1 MFTNSRLFVVII
13 RICLEKKRRK
23 KILLNA
29 KQLATGGIDL
39 NQYIEQKARNWN
51 NMGTWH
57 LIEKIK
63 PLKRFPLKDPYFA

>member
-39 NQYIEQKARNWN
+39 NQYIEQKARN
-51 NMGTWH
+51 
-57 LIEKIK
+57 
-63 PLKRFPLKDPYFA
+63 